1 MELFD
6 FILDDVVPT
15 KPIRIGVLSD
25 THVPDRVGDLH
36 PDILPSF
43 KELNVDLIIHAGD
56 ICIPAVLQKL
66 EEVAPVVA
74 VQGNRDWWR
83 IKQLPSHKII
93 NIKEVKILITH
104 GHGQL
109 FTYLWDKVPYW
120 LLGYRFERF
129 VKKFSKWE
137 PDFDIVIFG
146 HSHRAENQWV
156 GGRLYFNPG
165 SAYEPMQNHQGA
177 TIGLLEI
184 SERKTIDAKI
194 VFLREL
200 GWRGG
205 KWIEKNR

>member
-6 FILDDVVPT
+6 CILDDVVPT

-43 KELNVDLIIHAGD
+43 KELIVDLIIHAGD

-146 HSHRAENQWV
+146 HSHRSENREV
-156 GGRLYFNPG
+156 DGKLFFNPG
-165 SAYEPMQNHQGA
+165 SASDFGYMKQGPS
-177 TIGLLEI
+177 IGLIEI
-184 SERKTIDAKI
+184 GERRVIDARI
-194 VFLREL
+194 IQLRAL
-200 GWRGG
+200 KCQGG
-205 KWIEKNR
+205 KWVDHG